1 MTSLVLSAAG
11 IVDEIRVSKGLRYG
25 PFVPVGA
32 TNPPLVTARVAAAP
46 LVAAA
51 NAPHVET
58 SEKELDALRAKNIS
72 AIPDTRAACTLGAAQ
87 ALPMWEGMAGMQL
100 LKDYFGKGATRFAS
114 TRGRRSR
121 ARWSGPAPSTGS
133 WRSAGPQA
141 APRTGASE
149 PTCVPKGKYYL
160 GLWLETQE
168 DSPRTEYSASRLL
181 TGLYLNGWPVRFS
194 TTSDPVQVKPGL
206 WLAELQTA
214 EAVDLKPGDELAVR
228 PNWGTILRLAL
239 YRDKPLAGHG
249 VTGQTFGMMGN
260 GNFPRLRLALR
271 SEIFGSGEGGKPHE
285 ARIQVAN
292 PLPYAADAVVDW
304 KLTDYFGSPVAARQ
318 EAIRIEPHAV
328 KTIVYPF
335 VAEASARAYQLDV
348 KTRPAEG
355 FRVPVARPVE
365 MIELNDWASMEFLP
379 NLLGPLED
387 WNRVHRDLTAVNAGG
402 RMEWLLDGDDW
413 ERGLFMGRRV
423 PATPPPDVGWS
434 HFRVPYNEWWVPLPK
449 NAFGMWYR
457 KKFKTPDW
465 MKGETFQIALEMGGD
480 MAPEATVFLNG
491 RRMERTWG
499 DGFFSSFS
507 DVTSAIHRQGE
518 NELVIL
524 VRGPI
529 STKKD
534 AYVDLYNPDNY
545 QENVRQQDFPGDP
558 YNSGG
563 MGSVHLVTTPAVRVR
578 QTLVIP
584 DVEKGSLAV
593 LSRIENHR
601 DQPCTVELGYQVFQE
616 GKLVKDAVIPSQTVS
631 LKAGEVAEV
640 RAGGQ
645 GKGLRP
651 YTSVDP
657 VMARLVTT
665 LRVNGVAADAQ
676 GQRFGYR
683 TVKVKDGS
691 LNLNGQPL
699 SVSGLTC
706 CEAGQ
711 RFFERENGIRLRR
724 SWHLDR
730 MATDLWSELGIFS
743 NPLVPYTSV
752 ESWEQLTTKSYGNAS
767 ARTPWRR
774 CGARVAAPATSDG
787 RSRTRAITIPVIP
800 SVRTARPR
808 APSGMAKWSKRCAT
822 RSGRTSGS
830 SPTETRAWGTG
841 WISPRG
847 TTSIRV
853 GAIVITWGPTENR
866 GSPTIR
872 RMPSS

>member
-58 SEKELDALRAKNIS
+58 SEKELDALRGKEY
-72 AIPDTRAACTLGAAQ
+72 LGDSGYAGGLHAGCRPGM
-87 ALPMWEGMAGMQL
+87 PMWEGMAGMQL
-100 LKDYFGKGATRFAS
+100 LKDYFGKGADAVRLDP
-114 TRGRRSR
+114 GPEV
-121 ARWSGPAPSTGS
+121 SGEMVRPSAVY
-133 WRSAGPQA
+133 WKLADAGPQA

-465 MKGETFQIALEMGGD
+465 MKGEYLPDRSGDGGRHGPRGHGVPQRPAD
-480 MAPEATVFLNG
+480 GADLG
-491 RRMERTWG
+491 RRLLLQLLGCDLGDPPARRERTG
-499 DGFFSSFS
+499 DSC
-507 DVTSAIHRQGE
+507 
-518 NELVIL
+518 L
-524 VRGPI
+524 RGPI

-545 QENVRQQDFPGDP
+545 QENVRQQDFPGGSC

-563 MGSVHLVTTPAVRVR
+563 MGSVHLVTTPAVR
-578 QTLVIP
+578 
-584 DVEKGSLAV
+584 
-593 LSRIENHR
+593 
-601 DQPCTVELGYQVFQE
+601 
-616 GKLVKDAVIPSQTVS
+616 SQ
-631 LKAGEVAEV
+631 ANPG
-640 RAGGQ
+640 
-645 GKGLRP
+645 
-651 YTSVDP
+651 DP
-657 VMARLVTT
+657 
-665 LRVNGVAADAQ
+665 
-676 GQRFGYR
+676 
-683 TVKVKDGS
+683 
-691 LNLNGQPL
+691 
-699 SVSGLTC
+699 
-706 CEAGQ
+706 
-711 RFFERENGIRLRR
+711 
-724 SWHLDR
+724 
-730 MATDLWSELGIFS
+730 
-743 NPLVPYTSV
+743 
-752 ESWEQLTTKSYGNAS
+752 
-767 ARTPWRR
+767 
-774 CGARVAAPATSDG
+774 
-787 RSRTRAITIPVIP
+787 
-800 SVRTARPR
+800 
-808 APSGMAKWSKRCAT
+808 
-822 RSGRTSGS
+822 
-830 SPTETRAWGTG
+830 
-841 WISPRG
+841 
-847 TTSIRV
+847 
-853 GAIVITWGPTENR
+853 
-866 GSPTIR
+866 
-872 RMPSS
+872 